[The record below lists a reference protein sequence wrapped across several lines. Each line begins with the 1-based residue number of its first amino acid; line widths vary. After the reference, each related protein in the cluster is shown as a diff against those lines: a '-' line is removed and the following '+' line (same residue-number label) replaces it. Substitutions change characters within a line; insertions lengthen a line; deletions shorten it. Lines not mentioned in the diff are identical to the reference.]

1 MSLRRYSIYGSNPGI
16 VPYSI
21 LIECSIVEESL
32 YLTPNGILTITP
44 EETLQRK
51 KFYTKID
58 DAYALLGIL
67 RLNNSKFIII

>member
-21 LIECSIVEESL
+21 LVECTLIDESL
-32 YLTPNGILTITP
+32 YLTPNGVLTITHD
-44 EETLQRK
+44 EALKRK

-58 DAYALLGIL
+58 DAYALLGVL
-67 RLNNSKFIII
+67 RLNNSKF